1 VSARLGPEDPG
12 ASPGGKSMNVR
23 KGMNR
28 LGIVG
33 GFVATVTLLQTDPLP
48 RNG

>member
-1 VSARLGPEDPG
+1 
-12 ASPGGKSMNVR
+12 MNVR